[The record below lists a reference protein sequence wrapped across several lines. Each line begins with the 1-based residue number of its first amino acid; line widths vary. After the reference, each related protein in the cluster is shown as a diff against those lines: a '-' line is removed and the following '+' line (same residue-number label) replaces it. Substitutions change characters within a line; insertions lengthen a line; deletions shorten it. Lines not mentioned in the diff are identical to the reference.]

1 MKTTKQNTMKQMP
14 VLSHADFG
22 EVRGVIKNGEPWF
35 VAKDICDV
43 LGLTNSRKAT
53 ATLDEDEKEVTSSYT
68 PGGQQEMAI
77 VNESGL
83 YSLIMQSRKP
93 AAKAFRKW
101 VTSEVLPSI
110 RKYGFYAAPDAQL
123 TRKQREAMEKTYYT
137 ELKKYITGEDKYRIA
152 KRFRVKEYDVANV
165 LSGFIKNN
173 DIMRALQERA
183 IANKENWEDAYAAFK
198 MDEIVT
204 KLK

>member
-1 MKTTKQNTMKQMP
+1 MKQISI
-14 VLSHADFG
+14 LRHADFG

-35 VAKDICDV
+35 MGKDICQV
-43 LGLTNSRKAT
+43 LGISNHKDALGR
-53 ATLDEDEKEVTSSYT
+53 LDDDERYGVGITD
-68 PGGQQEMAI
+68 PIGRQQEATF

-110 RKYGFYAAPDAQL
+110 RKYGFYVAPDSVL
-123 TRKQREAMEKTYYT
+123 TKKQREQMEKAFYK
-137 ELKKYITGEDKYRIA
+137 ELGKYITREDRYKIA
-152 KRFRVKEYDVANV
+152 KRFRVKESVVANV
-165 LSGFIKNN
+165 QSGWTKDN

-183 IANKENWEDAYAAFK
+183 LANKAVWEDAYSSTK
-198 MDEIVT
+198 MDEVLS